1 MEIKI
6 NMIQICYSKIIDKSR
21 QNSLKR
27 ECYVKKELH
36 SKKNKKREGG
46 DIMAKMRYSC
56 KKQEKPLCRGLLMC
70 GGCF

>member
-46 DIMAKMRYSC
+46 DIMAKIEYLVKSKRNRYA
-56 KKQEKPLCRGLLMC
+56 
-70 GGCF
+70 GGF